1 MTYSNKQKNLK
12 PLIDHFEKFGKELRF
27 SIGQSICTEN
37 YLPGQIFL
45 IKEGK
50 ARLITKIDGSF
61 KNIKKLLPGS
71 FIGIASLLKGNSCE
85 EVRAAEELIAL
96 SLTDKEFID
105 LYKNNSLVKNFCDTT
120 LLDPELIFL
129 IKKFS
134 NINQNN
140 KTQLADFITTISKES
155 RIITLNNCNFES
167 NIFRENIFF
176 SSSLL
181 GESKEEFAITNKS
194 EIESFLKKDNYF
206 LPRIISIKKNSLDK
220 KLYKPLKSKLNEKAK
235 KKEIAL
241 GPSNPYR
248 SSFNQFVENPKIL
261 AKGKGPVD
269 STIACFEILS
279 NILDFPLRRDA
290 IEKGLREFFK
300 ENQSIS
306 LQFCGNIA
314 SYHGFQINISKI
326 DLQLINRLKTPALIP
341 WEGNFAVL
349 LSSNQ
354 EVIKI
359 ATPSEGFL
367 NIKTSE
373 LKKFFKD
380 GIEFLIIEKSSL
392 TPNKLFGVSWF
403 LPSIKQYRGV
413 LIQILIAGFVVQL
426 FTLANP
432 LLIQVI
438 IDKVISQRSLDT
450 LQVLGFA
457 LLLVTL
463 LEGLLSGLKTFLLS
477 ETTNRIDQRLAA
489 QVIDHLLGL
498 PLKFFEKRPTGEL
511 SSRIDELEKIR
522 EFLTGQAFTT
532 ILDAAFSIIYIF
544 VMIIYSLSLTLISL
558 SVLPIQIGLTLLGA
572 PLFRRQFRN
581 VAEANADSQSHL
593 VETLNG
599 IETVKAQNVEL
610 NTRWKW
616 QELYSKYINRSF
628 EKTLTGTTLIEVS
641 QVLQKI
647 SQLFVLWVGAGFVLK
662 GQITLGQLIA
672 FRIISGYVT
681 QPLLRLSTIWQN
693 IQELKVSF
701 ERLADVIDTPRE
713 LNETEKNK
721 IQMPTIDGAVTFE
734 KVDFSFN
741 KGNEPVLKNI
751 NLSLEANNFIGIVGQ
766 SGSGKSTLMKLLPR
780 LYSSDKGRI
789 LIDGYDIQKVELDSL
804 RRQIG
809 IVPQEPLLFS
819 GTISENIA
827 LSNKEIKQEEIINA
841 AKIADAHDFI
851 MELPDGYSTEVKE
864 RGSTLSGGQRQRIT
878 IARTLITK
886 PRLLILDEA
895 TSSLDYESEQR
906 VCNNLLNN
914 LSNCTVFFI
923 THRLPTVKKAD
934 KIILMHKGVV
944 EEIGIHETLMDNKG
958 RYFAL
963 YKQQEEY

>member
-1 MTYSNKQKNLK
+1 MNNSNKIKNLK
-12 PLIDHFEKFGKELRF
+12 PIIDHFEKHGEELRF

-45 IKEGK
+45 ITKGS
-50 ARLITKIDGSF
+50 ARLITNIDGNL
-61 KNIKKLLPGS
+61 KTIKKLLPGS
-71 FIGIASLLKGNSCE
+71 LIGIASLLKGISCE
-85 EVRAAEELIAL
+85 EVRACEKLIAL
-96 SLTDKEFID
+96 SLSDKEFKD
-105 LYKNNSLVKNFCDTT
+105 LYKNNSKAKKCCDIS

-129 IKKFS
+129 VKRFFNYEKD
-134 NINQNN
+134 NN
-140 KTQLADFITTISKES
+140 VNLTHFTKTILRESK
-155 RIITLNNCNFES
+155 IITLNNYDFES
-167 NIFRENIFF
+167 DIFNENILF
-176 SSSLL
+176 SSSLC
-181 GESKEEFAITNKS
+181 GGSDEEFEIRNKS
-194 EIESFLKKDNYF
+194 ELESFLKKDNDF
-206 LPRIISIKKNSLDK
+206 LPRVIAIQKRFLDK
-220 KLYKPLKSKLNEKAK
+220 NLHTSAKLKINLKSPR
-235 KKEIAL
+235 KEIPL
-241 GPSNPYR
+241 GPTNPSR
-248 SSFNQFVENPKIL
+248 SSFNQFDENPKIL
-261 AKGKGPVD
+261 ARGNGPVY
-269 STIACFEILS
+269 STMACFEILS
-279 NILDFPLRRDA
+279 NILDFSLRRDA
-290 IEKGLREFFK
+290 IEKGLKEFLK

-306 LQFCGNIA
+306 LQFCGRIA
-314 SYHGFQINISKI
+314 AYHGFQINISKV
-326 DLQLINRLKTPALIP
+326 DLKLINRLKTPALIP
-341 WEGNFAVL
+341 WKENFAVL
-349 LSSNQ
+349 LSCNQ
-354 EVIKI
+354 DAIKI
-359 ATPSEGFL
+359 ATPSEGFI
-367 NIKTSE
+367 NIQSSE
-373 LKKFFKD
+373 FKEIFKD
-380 GIEFLIIEKSSL
+380 GIEFLIVEKSNL

-403 LPSIKQYRGV
+403 LPSIKQYKGV
-413 LIQILIAGFVVQL
+413 LIQILIAGFIVQL

-477 ETTNRIDQRLAA
+477 ETTNRIDQSLAA

-498 PLKFFEKRPTGEL
+498 PLKFFERRPTGEL

-522 EFLTGQAFTT
+522 NFLTGQAFTT
-532 ILDAAFSIIYIF
+532 ILDAAFSVIYIF
-544 VMIIYSLSLTLISL
+544 VMVIYSLSLTLISL

-572 PLFRRQFRN
+572 PLFRKQFRN

-616 QELYSKYINRSF
+616 QKLYSRYINRSF
-628 EKTLTGTTLIEVS
+628 EKTLTGTTLVELS

-647 SQLFVLWVGAGFVLK
+647 SQLFVLWVGASFVLK

-701 ERLADVIDTPRE
+701 ERLADVIDTPKE
-713 LNETEKNK
+713 LNEIEKNK
-721 IQMPTIDGAVTFE
+721 IQMPMINGAVTFE
-734 KVDFSFN
+734 KVDFIFN
-741 KGNEPVLKNI
+741 KGTEPALKSI
-751 NLSLEANNFIGIVGQ
+751 NLSLEAKKFIGIVGQ

-780 LYSSDKGRI
+780 LYSPDKGKI
-789 LIDGYDIQKVELDSL
+789 LVDGYDIKKVELDSL

-827 LSNKEIKQEEIINA
+827 LSNTEIRQEEIINA

-851 MELPDGYSTEVKE
+851 MELPNGYSTEVRE
-864 RGSTLSGGQRQRIT
+864 RGSSLSGGQRQRIT

-886 PRLLILDEA
+886 PSLLILDEA
-895 TSSLDYESEQR
+895 TSSLDYESEKR
-906 VCNNLLNN
+906 VCNNLLKN

-923 THRLPTVKKAD
+923 THRLPTVKNAD
-934 KIILMHKGVV
+934 IIIMMHKGMV
-944 EEIGIHETLMDNKG
+944 EEIGTHKNLMDNKG

-963 YKQQEEY
+963 YKQQDE

>member
-1 MTYSNKQKNLK
+1 M
-12 PLIDHFEKFGKELRF
+12 
-27 SIGQSICTEN
+27 
-37 YLPGQIFL
+37 
-45 IKEGK
+45 
-50 ARLITKIDGSF
+50 
-61 KNIKKLLPGS
+61 
-71 FIGIASLLKGNSCE
+71 
-85 EVRAAEELIAL
+85 
-96 SLTDKEFID
+96 
-105 LYKNNSLVKNFCDTT
+105 
-120 LLDPELIFL
+120 
-129 IKKFS
+129 
-134 NINQNN
+134 
-140 KTQLADFITTISKES
+140 
-155 RIITLNNCNFES
+155 
-167 NIFRENIFF
+167 
-176 SSSLL
+176 
-181 GESKEEFAITNKS
+181 
-194 EIESFLKKDNYF
+194 
-206 LPRIISIKKNSLDK
+206 
-220 KLYKPLKSKLNEKAK
+220 
-235 KKEIAL
+235 
-241 GPSNPYR
+241 
-248 SSFNQFVENPKIL
+248 
-261 AKGKGPVD
+261 
-269 STIACFEILS
+269 
-279 NILDFPLRRDA
+279 
-290 IEKGLREFFK
+290 
-300 ENQSIS
+300 
-306 LQFCGNIA
+306 
-314 SYHGFQINISKI
+314 
-326 DLQLINRLKTPALIP
+326 
-341 WEGNFAVL
+341 
-349 LSSNQ
+349 
-354 EVIKI
+354 
-359 ATPSEGFL
+359 
-367 NIKTSE
+367 
-373 LKKFFKD
+373 
-380 GIEFLIIEKSSL
+380 
-392 TPNKLFGVSWF
+392 
-403 LPSIKQYRGV
+403 
-413 LIQILIAGFVVQL
+413 IAGFVVQL

-463 LEGLLSGLKTFLLS
+463 LEGILSGLKTFLLS

-558 SVLPIQIGLTLLGA
+558 SVLPIQIGLTLIGA
-572 PLFRRQFRN
+572 PLFRKQFRN

-721 IQMPTIDGAVTFE
+721 IQMPKIYGAVTFE
-734 KVDFSFN
+734 KVYFSFN
-741 KGNEPVLKNI
+741 KGNETVLKNI

-780 LYSSDKGRI
+780 LYSSDKGKI

-809 IVPQEPLLFS
+809 IVPQDPLLFS
-819 GTISENIA
+819 GTISDNIA

-851 MELPDGYSTEVKE
+851 MELPDGYSTEVTE
-864 RGSTLSGGQRQRIT
+864 RGSSLSGGQRQRIT

-944 EEIGIHETLMDNKG
+944 EEIGVHETLMDNKG

>member
-1 MTYSNKQKNLK
+1 MTNSNKQKNFK
-12 PLIDHFEKFGKELRF
+12 PLIDHFKKFGKELRF
-27 SIGQSICTEN
+27 SIGQTICTEN

-45 IKEGK
+45 IKAGK

-61 KNIKKLLPGS
+61 KTIKKLLPGS
-71 FIGIASLLKGNSCE
+71 FIGIASLLKGNCCE
-85 EVRAAEELIAL
+85 EVRASEELIAL
-96 SLTDKEFID
+96 SLTDKEFMD
-105 LYKNNSLVKNFCDTT
+105 LYKNNSLVKNSCDTT

-134 NINQNN
+134 NFNHN
-140 KTQLADFITTISKES
+140 KTNLAEFITTISKES
-155 RIITLNNCNFES
+155 RIITLKNCNFES
-167 NIFRENIFF
+167 DIFNENIFF
-176 SSSLL
+176 PGSLL
-181 GESKEEFAITNKS
+181 GDSEEVSDIKNKS
-194 EIESFLKKDNYF
+194 ELETFLKKDNYF
-206 LPRIISIKKNSLDK
+206 SPRLISIKKNFLEK
-220 KLYKPLKSKLNEKAK
+220 KFNKPIKSKLNEKVER
-235 KKEIAL
+235 KEISL
-241 GPSNPYR
+241 GPSNPSR

-261 AKGKGPVD
+261 ARGKGQVN

-290 IEKGLREFFK
+290 IEKGIREFLK

-306 LQFCGNIA
+306 LQFCGKIA

-326 DLQLINRLKTPALIP
+326 DFELINRLKTPALIP

-354 EVIKI
+354 EGIKI

-367 NIKTSE
+367 NIQTSE
-373 LKKFFKD
+373 FKKIFKD
-380 GIEFLIIEKSSL
+380 GIEFLIIEKSNL

-403 LPSIKQYRGV
+403 LPSIKQYKGV

-463 LEGLLSGLKTFLLS
+463 LEGILSGLKTFLLS

-558 SVLPIQIGLTLLGA
+558 SVLPIQIGLTLIGA
-572 PLFRRQFRN
+572 PLFRKQFRN

-721 IQMPTIDGAVTFE
+721 IQMPKIYGAVTFE
-734 KVDFSFN
+734 KVYFSFN
-741 KGNEPVLKNI
+741 KGNETVLKNI

-780 LYSSDKGRI
+780 LYSSDKGKI

-809 IVPQEPLLFS
+809 IVPQDPLLFS
-819 GTISENIA
+819 GTISDNIA

-851 MELPDGYSTEVKE
+851 MELPDGYSTEVTE
-864 RGSTLSGGQRQRIT
+864 RGSSLSGGQRQRIT

-944 EEIGIHETLMDNKG
+944 EEIGVHETLMDNKG